1 MAVGRDGR
9 RGSAGCGR
17 RAWRACRNLGEGS
30 DDLYGVHRSGVA
42 SWFLEE
48 RESEKPC
55 GSNRLLYIV
64 DREPN
69 DDREM

>member
-30 DDLYGVHRSGVA
+30 DDLYGVHRS
-42 SWFLEE
+42 LEK